1 MGKSYLKNA
10 VLMTGA
16 DVLLRLAGMGLRIW
30 LANALGGEGMGL
42 YQLVLAVYS
51 LFVTLA
57 TAGVSVAATRL
68 MAEELARS
76 PAEARGMLH
85 RLLLAGAGLGVAALA
100 AQFGLAGLAARW
112 WLGDARAAGALRVSS
127 LGLPW
132 MAVISMRHRPT
143 RSPESGTT
151 MQLSVISVLQSEI
164 LSQNP
169 MMRIKKKSAC

>member
-1 MGKSYLKNA
+1 MNTRRNYLHNA
-10 VLMTGA
+10 ALLTGSGL
-16 DVLLRLAGMGLRIW
+16 VLRLLGMGLRVIV
-30 LANALGGEGMGL
+30 AASLGSEGMGL

-85 RLLLAGAGLGVAALA
+85 CLLLAGAGLGVLALA
-100 AQFGLAGLAARW
+100 AQFGLAGLAAKW
-112 WLGDARAAGALRVSS
+112 WLGDVRAAGALRVSS

-132 MAVISMRHRPT
+132 MAVS
-143 RSPESGTT
+143 
-151 MQLSVISVLQSEI
+151 SVLRGFFI
-164 LSQNP
+164 A
-169 MMRIKKKSAC
+169 RR